1 MTEVREGMKVI
12 SEEIRKAIR
21 KRSER
26 DVEEGDGIKEKWT
39 IREVE

>member
-1 MTEVREGMKVI
+1 MAEVREGMKVI

-26 DVEEGDGIKEKWT
+26 DVEEGDGTNQRK
-39 IREVE
+39 VDD